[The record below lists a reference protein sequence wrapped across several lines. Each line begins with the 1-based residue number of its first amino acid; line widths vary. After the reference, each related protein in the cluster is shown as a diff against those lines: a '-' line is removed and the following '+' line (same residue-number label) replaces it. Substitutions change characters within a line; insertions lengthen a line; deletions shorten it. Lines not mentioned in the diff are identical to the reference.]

1 MGFANKISLS
11 RILAI
16 PFFVAGL
23 IYSARN
29 PNIPQLKLLVLFIF
43 AFAMLTD
50 FIDGIIARVKK
61 EKTSLGRVLDPLA
74 DKLLLMNAFIWIY
87 ALREDLPLVYVL
99 PLSVV
104 LIVVSRDMIILLGI
118 AIFTFLKIEISIAPN
133 IWGKLTTLFQMST
146 ILCILLDLPI
156 SEFVWNIACAFTII
170 SGVLYI
176 KRGTQALTVFDAK
189 DQCRTP

>member
-29 PNIPQLKLLVLFIF
+29 PDTPHLKFLVLFIF
-43 AFAMLTD
+43 AFAMVTD

-61 EKTSLGRVLDPLA
+61 EKTPLGCVLDPLA

-87 ALREDLPLVYVL
+87 ALRADLPLVYSP

-104 LIVVSRDMIILLGI
+104 LVVISRDLIILLGI
-118 AIFTFLKIEISIAPN
+118 AIFTFLKIEVSIAPN
-133 IWGKLTTLFQMST
+133 IWGKLTTFFQMFT
-146 ILCILLDLPI
+146 ILSILLDLPI
-156 SEFVWNIACAFTII
+156 SEFVWTAACAFTII
-170 SGVLYI
+170 SGIVYI
-176 KRGTQALTVFDAK
+176 RRGTQALNVFDAK
-189 DQCRTP
+189 EKCRT